1 MYLMRRCAGVILMA
15 AMAVPVCFGQT
26 ATASPKPLRERLLES
41 AQKGDVE
48 AQFELGK
55 NYEAGRIGLPRDLAQ
70 AQHWYQEAANQGD
83 PYAAA
88 SLAILFNFG
97 KGVKRDYFQAYVWYE
112 RAASRLT
119 GGNRDSVVEMRDNIE
134 EKLTAEQIAEARRQ
148 SKEWKAAPKR

>member
-1 MYLMRRCAGVILMA
+1 MA
-15 AMAVPVCFGQT
+15 ASTGFGQT
-26 ATASPKPLRERLLES
+26 PQSPEGAAKPLRERLLER
-41 AQKGDVE
+41 ALKGDVE

-55 NYEAGRIGLPRDLAQ
+55 NYEAGRIGLPRDLSQ

-119 GGNRDSVVEMRDNIE
+119 TGNRESVVEMRDNIAG
-134 EKLTAEQIAEARRQ
+134 KLTADQIVDAQRQAKDWKPASRR
-148 SKEWKAAPKR
+148 